1 MDRDEARRYIRSNW
15 KRIYPAD
22 KKGKGIICPICKS
35 GSGKNGTGITENPK
49 KPGQLSCWG
58 ACAFKGDVIDLKM
71 KETGMD
77 YNAALQ
83 ELAAEINIIIDPY
96 KPERANDQTED
107 DIYDRQMAE
116 TKLESD
122 AVKKAFVCWH
132 NGQEL
137 PEKLNKWLSDN
148 TDYDYADSIQEFY
161 CDYGLLN
168 KDGTISKYGRAAIEA
183 EKPAQGVIEDTD
195 EVNPAHS
202 PTGAQNGVQEAIED
216 FTRYYSNCAEM
227 LGEPAAVSYLQARG
241 ISVDTAI
248 DYGLGYDPAWVSPT
262 AIKRLR
268 KKGNNWTPPATAR
281 IIMPVTK
288 NHYIAR
294 AISDEVE
301 KDYCKM
307 NETGGGEAGIFN
319 SRALYR
325 DNQTVFLT
333 EGIFDA
339 LSIIECGAAA
349 IAINSTSNVEK
360 LIKQL
365 EKETTLATIILCL
378 DNDSAG
384 KEAAGGLKEGLDR
397 LNISYVD
404 ADITGAYKDPNEALV
419 KDKDSFLQAIRAA
432 QTQTAAK
439 PDNTAAYIDS
449 MMSEDIERLK
459 AAADRKTG
467 FYDLDKKSGGLYAGL
482 YVIAATSSL
491 GKTTFALQIADNLA
505 AAGHDVLFFS
515 MEQSRLELVSKSF
528 SRILAQKES
537 KAVAS
542 SLALRKGLF
551 PDKLKEAAAAYKE
564 KVGNRMNIIEGNFN
578 CNISFIGEYTRRFI
592 RQNGSRPIVFID
604 YLQILQPA
612 DNVRKSTTK
621 EVIDINVTELKRISR
636 ENDLTIFVISS
647 LNRAGYLQPVDF
659 ESLKESGGIE
669 YTADAIWGLQLQCLN
684 EEIFSKSEKLK
695 EKRERIREAKAANP
709 REIELLC
716 LKNRFGIANFTCSFS
731 YYPAA
736 DLFEQSKDGEWE
748 TRYSKTPFDRK
759 ISARF

>member
-1 MDRDEARRYIRSNW
+1 MDKDDARRYIRSNW

-83 ELAAEINIIIDPY
+83 ELAAELNITIDSY
-96 KPERANDQTED
+96 RATSSQDAQKPVQGL
-107 DIYDRQMAE
+107 I
-116 TKLESD
+116 ES
-122 AVKKAFVCWH
+122 
-132 NGQEL
+132 
-137 PEKLNKWLSDN
+137 
-148 TDYDYADSIQEFY
+148 
-161 CDYGLLN
+161 
-168 KDGTISKYGRAAIEA
+168 
-183 EKPAQGVIEDTD
+183 TD
-195 EVNPAHS
+195 EVES
-202 PTGAQNGVQEAIED
+202 IDSSIRAQNGVQESIED

-227 LGEPAAVSYLQARG
+227 MGDSAAVSYLQARG
-241 ISVDTAI
+241 ISIDTAL

-262 AIKRLR
+262 VIKRM
-268 KKGNNWTPPATAR
+268 KQKGNNWTPPPTAR

-301 KDYCKM
+301 KEYRKM

-319 SRALYR
+319 TSALYR
-325 DNQTVFLT
+325 DNQTVFIT

-378 DNDSAG
+378 DNDTAG
-384 KEAAGGLKEGLDR
+384 KAAAGRLKEGLER

-404 ADITGAYKDPNEALV
+404 ADIAGAYKDPNDALV

-467 FYDLDKKSGGLYAGL
+467 FHDLDRQSGGLYPGL

-491 GKTTFALQIADNLA
+491 GKTTFALQVADNLA

-528 SRILAQKES
+528 SRVLAQKEN
-537 KAVAS
+537 KEVAS
-542 SLALRKGLF
+542 SLALRKGLS
-551 PDKLKEAAAAYKE
+551 PDKLNEAAAAYKE

-578 CNISFIGEYTRRFI
+578 CNISFIGEYIRRFI
-592 RQNGSRPIVFID
+592 RQNDSRPIVFID

-612 DNVRKSTTK
+612 DNIRKSSTK

-636 ENDLTIFVISS
+636 ENDLTVFVISS
-647 LNRAGYLQPVDF
+647 LNRAAYLQPVDF

-669 YTADAIWGLQLQCLN
+669 YTADVIWGLQLQCLN

-695 EKRERIREAKAANP
+695 EKRERIREAKATNP

-716 LKNRFGIANFTCSFS
+716 LKNRFGVASFTCSFS

-736 DLFEQSKDGEWE
+736 DLFEQSKDGKWE
-748 TRYSKTPFDRK
+748 TRYSNTPFDRNV
-759 ISARF
+759 SARY